1 MKKLTLLFLLTFY
14 SYNSFAEEYRKFQ
27 VMCDK
32 TEKIIAS
39 LQEKYNEVPIIAG
52 KRLSSSKSTIS
63 VWGNPAT
70 ETFTILDSIGDMSC
84 VLAVGTD
91 ITVLLKEGEGI

>member
-1 MKKLTLLFLLTFY
+1 
-14 SYNSFAEEYRKFQ
+14 
-27 VMCDK
+27 MCDK

-39 LQEKYNEVPIIAG
+39 LKEKYNEVPIIAG

>member
-1 MKKLTLLFLLTFY
+1 VKKLTLLFLLIFY
-14 SYNSFAEEYRKFQ
+14 SYNSSAEEYRKFQ
-27 VMCDK
+27 
-32 TEKIIAS
+32 EKIIAS
-39 LQEKYNEVPIIAG
+39 LKEKYNEVPIIAG

-70 ETFTILDSIGDMSC
+70 ETFTVLDTYGDMTC

-91 ITVLLKEGEGI
+91 ITVLLKDGESI